1 MIDEHERILVL
12 FSYLTAHI
20 DTNDE
25 LGKTLLNTNWI
36 ISLEEEGKSLM
47 LHYLKVLCRNALLSL
62 NYDVVYIYV

>member
-25 LGKTLLNTNWI
+25 LGKTLLNTN
-36 ISLEEEGKSLM
+36 
-47 LHYLKVLCRNALLSL
+47 
-62 NYDVVYIYV
+62 